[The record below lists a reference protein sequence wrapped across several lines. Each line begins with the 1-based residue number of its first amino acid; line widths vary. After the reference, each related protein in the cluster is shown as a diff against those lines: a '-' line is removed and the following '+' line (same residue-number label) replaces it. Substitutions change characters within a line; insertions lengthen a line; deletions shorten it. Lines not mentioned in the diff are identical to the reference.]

1 MKKNAAEQ
9 IFMDVI
15 SEVPSIKRNGIT
27 HSDEFYE
34 AVLNDANLSNEE
46 RAEALSNIRH
56 TARVEI
62 EELTKKHCK
71 IAQEIATFE
80 NDPELLDE
88 AVLEEQRNGFRV
100 QVFWLFVVLFVVAL
114 LFILIGFAF
123 DNFSKEGFL
132 ISIVAACFG
141 ALIMARL
148 LSNKPAAYTN
158 IESSFLDELEMKN
171 QELINIKADILSLER
186 LRSFIGEALHMD
198 NKINLKE
205 MNQDDLK

>member
-46 RAEALSNIRH
+46 RAEALFNIRH
-56 TARVEI
+56 TTGAEI
-62 EELTKKHCK
+62 EELTKKHCE

-88 AVLEEQRNGFRV
+88 AILEEQRNGFRV
-100 QVFWLFVVLFVVAL
+100 QVLWLFVVLFVVAL

-123 DNFSKEGFL
+123 DNFSSL
-132 ISIVAACFG
+132 TSIVIACFG

-148 LSNKPAAYTN
+148 LSNKPTVYAN
-158 IESSFLDELEMKN
+158 IKSSFLDEFEMKN

-186 LRSFIGEALHMD
+186 LKSFIGEALHMD
-198 NKINLKE
+198 NKINLGE
-205 MNQDDLK
+205 INQDDLK